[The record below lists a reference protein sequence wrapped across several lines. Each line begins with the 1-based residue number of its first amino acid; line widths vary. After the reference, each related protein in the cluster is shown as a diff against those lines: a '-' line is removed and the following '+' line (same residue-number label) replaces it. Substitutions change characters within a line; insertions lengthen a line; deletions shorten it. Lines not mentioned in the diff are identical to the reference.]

1 MKTGRNLQEVLVEL
15 NRQNQAKQDFI
26 SPAQGMRLREDGHT
40 FEINHLTTSQQEVF
54 GTTSLFHRQV
64 ASALGIPAKYYDL
77 MQSQK
82 PELLAENVNAWFADK
97 PGSYMVR
104 SMDYGAGQVARAPH
118 RCCRCSP
125 ATTSTRSCPA
135 RSRRTDCTSK
145 WSTIGLR
152 WKSVRATSCRLA

>member
-1 MKTGRNLQEVLVEL
+1 MQEVLVEL
-15 NRQNQAKQDFI
+15 NRQNKAKQDFI

-97 PGSYMVR
+97 PSSYMVR
-104 SMDYGAGQVARAPH
+104 SMDYGSGQV
-118 RCCRCSP
+118 
-125 ATTSTRSCPA
+125 
-135 RSRRTDCTSK
+135 
-145 WSTIGLR
+145 LR
-152 WKSVRATSCRLA
+152 LGDVYENGRVLSSHLAVYGNLSQEFSHLVDR